1 MINAFK
7 PAYFEDSSNYFLVV
21 DDGDQSMCFNHS
33 SHLLIASLFTLGAL
47 FY

>member
-1 MINAFK
+1 MINTFK
-7 PAYFEDSSNYFLVV
+7 PAYFEDDSTYFLVV

-33 SHLLIASLFTLGAL
+33 SHLLIAYLFTLGAL